1 MKVLHFFCIKGRPFF
16 EMKMQAM
23 KLEKD
28 NAMDDADV
36 WEQKARAMK
45 VLLLF
50 LLIDHNSYF
59 SLSLRL

>member
-45 VLLLF
+45 VLLFF
-50 LLIDHNSYF
+50 LLDHNSYF